1 MYASSDGREGTSLSQ
16 QGVDTGCRSVENR
29 LNYVS
34 YNSVYRSESQSE
46 YRLRRLTR
54 SLALWYGRGR
64 HLLYSSPSGPMAHAD
79 ILPRLIALRDEIR
92 RHDYLYYVKD
102 RPEISDS
109 QYDHL
114 FQELV
119 ELERAHPELV
129 SPDSPS
135 QRVGTPPLTELVKVP
150 HEQPMLSLDS
160 IVDRSEVQAFDQRM
174 KRELEAPSIEYSVEP
189 KFDGLSVELM
199 YDHGIFTRGAT
210 RGDGTTGEDV
220 TVNLRTI
227 RSLPLQ
233 LHTQSGLSDHLVVR
247 GEVYMR
253 LDDFQAL
260 NRRVTERGGDAF
272 ANPRNAASGSLR
284 QLDSTIT
291 ATRPLVMTCYEIM
304 AQSEPVPPTHWD
316 ELERLS
322 HWGLPVPL
330 PEHRRLCASIDEVID
345 FHRETESIRDQ
356 LPYEIDGV
364 VVKVNRRDW
373 QDRLGMKSR
382 SPRWA
387 IAYKFT
393 PRKEITIVQ
402 DIAVSVGRTGTLT
415 PVALLKPVEVGG
427 VTISRATLHNADEVA
442 RKDIRIGDTIKVE
455 RAGDVIPAVAERVPI
470 PGEQRTAPFS
480 MPDYCPVCGSSV
492 GREGAYFYCTGQLV
506 CGAQLKGA
514 IEHFASKHAL
524 NIEGLGKK
532 TVAQLVEKGLVRS
545 LADLYRLTN
554 AELLQLEGFAD
565 RSATLL
571 LESIAGSK
579 TVSLDRFLMGLGIR
593 QVGQHIAKVLAREF
607 GSLEEII
614 SADRE
619 RFQQIREIGPEISE
633 SLVVYWSE
641 PRNRGVIAQLQESG
655 VQIAPGMAT
664 GDRKKFLL
672 AGKTFIFTGEL
683 DHFTR
688 DGAQQAVEAAG
699 ARVSSSVSK
708 KTSYLV
714 VGRDPGSKLARA
726 RRLGVTILTEQDFA
740 ALIEKDENGLS

>member
-1 MYASSDGREGTSLSQ
+1 
-16 QGVDTGCRSVENR
+16 
-29 LNYVS
+29 
-34 YNSVYRSESQSE
+34 
-46 YRLRRLTR
+46 
-54 SLALWYGRGR
+54 
-64 HLLYSSPSGPMAHAD
+64 MAHAE
-79 ILPRLIALRDEIR
+79 ILARLIALRAEIR
-92 RHDYLYYVKD
+92 RHDYLYYSKD

-109 QYDHL
+109 QYDRL
-114 FQELV
+114 FRELV
-119 ELERAHPELV
+119 ELEQAHPELV
-129 SPDSPS
+129 TPDSPS
-135 QRVGTPPLTELVKVP
+135 QRVGAPPLQELAKVP

-160 IVDRSEVQAFDQRM
+160 IVDQREVQAFDQRM
-174 KRELEAPSIEYSVEP
+174 KRALETPSVEYSAEP

-233 LHTQSGLSDHLVVR
+233 LHAQSGLPDHLVVR

-260 NRRVTERGGDAF
+260 NRRMTERGDDAF

-291 ATRPLVMTCYEIM
+291 ATRPLVVTCYEIM
-304 AQSEPVPPTHWD
+304 ALSRPVPPTHWD
-316 ELERLS
+316 ELETLAQ
-322 HWGLPVPL
+322 WGLPAPVL
-330 PEHRRLCASIDEVID
+330 RRLCASIDEVMA
-345 FHRETESIRDQ
+345 FHRETESMRDQ

-373 QDRLGMKSR
+373 QGRLGMKSR

-387 IAYKFT
+387 IAYKFR

-402 DIAVSVGRTGTLT
+402 DIVVSVGRTGTLT

-442 RKDIRIGDTIKVE
+442 RKDIRIGDTVKVE
-455 RAGDVIPAVAERVPI
+455 RAGDVIPAIAERVPV
-470 PGEQRTAPFS
+470 PGEQRSTPFY
-480 MPDYCPVCGSSV
+480 MPNHCPVCGSSV

-524 NIEGLGKK
+524 NIEGLGKN
-532 TVAQLVEKGLVRS
+532 TVAQLVDERLVRS
-545 LADLYRLTN
+545 LADLYRLTK
-554 AELLQLEGFAD
+554 ADLVALEGFAD

-607 GSLEEII
+607 GSLEEIM

-619 RFQQIREIGPEISE
+619 RLQQIREIGPEISE

-641 PRNRGVIAQLQESG
+641 PHNREVIAQLQESG
-655 VQIAPGMAT
+655 VQVAPGMAT
-664 GDRKKFLL
+664 GDRRKSPL
-672 AGKTFIFTGEL
+672 AGKTFVFTGGL

-714 VGRDPGSKLARA
+714 VGQDPGSKLDQART
-726 RRLGVTILTEQDFA
+726 LGVTILTEQEFA
-740 ALIEKDENGLS
+740 ALIGEDEKGLN

>member
-1 MYASSDGREGTSLSQ
+1 
-16 QGVDTGCRSVENR
+16 
-29 LNYVS
+29 
-34 YNSVYRSESQSE
+34 
-46 YRLRRLTR
+46 
-54 SLALWYGRGR
+54 
-64 HLLYSSPSGPMAHAD
+64 MAHAD
-79 ILPRLIALRDEIR
+79 ILARLIALRDEIR
-92 RHDYLYYVKD
+92 RHDNLYYVKD

-114 FQELV
+114 FRELV
-119 ELERAHPELV
+119 ELEQTHPELI

-135 QRVGTPPLTELVKVP
+135 QRVGAPPLQELLKVP

-160 IVDRSEVQAFDQRM
+160 IVNQSEVQTFDQRM
-174 KRELEAPSIEYSVEP
+174 KRALEALSVEYSVEP

-210 RGDGTTGEDV
+210 RGDGITGEDV

-233 LHTQSGLSDHLVVR
+233 LYAKSSLPDHLVVR
-247 GEVYMR
+247 GEVYML

-260 NRRVTERGGDAF
+260 NRRMTERGEDAF

-284 QLDSTIT
+284 QLNSTIT
-291 ATRPLVMTCYEIM
+291 ATRPLAVTCYEIM
-304 AQSEPVPPTHWD
+304 AVSMPVPPTHWD
-316 ELERLS
+316 ELETLAQ
-322 HWGLPVPL
+322 WGLPTPVL
-330 PEHRRLCASIDEVID
+330 RQLCASIDEVMA
-345 FHRETESIRDQ
+345 FHRETESMRDR

-373 QDRLGMKSR
+373 QGRLGMKSR

-402 DIAVSVGRTGTLT
+402 DIVVSVGRTGTLT

-442 RKDIRIGDTIKVE
+442 RKDIRVGDTVKVE
-455 RAGDVIPAVAERVPI
+455 RAGDVIPAIAERVPI
-470 PGEQRTAPFS
+470 PGEQRGTRFC
-480 MPDYCPVCGSSV
+480 MPDHCPVCGSSV
-492 GREGAYFYCTGQLV
+492 GREGAYYYCTGQLV
-506 CGAQLKGA
+506 CDAQLKGA
-514 IEHFASKHAL
+514 IEHFTSKDAL

-532 TVAQLVEKGLVRS
+532 TVAQLVDEGLVRS
-545 LADLYRLTN
+545 LTDLYRLTKTDLV
-554 AELLQLEGFAD
+554 ALEGFAD
-565 RSATLL
+565 RSATFL

-593 QVGQHIAKVLAREF
+593 QIGRHIAKVLAREF
-607 GSLEEII
+607 GSLEEIM

-619 RFQQIREIGPEISE
+619 RFQQVREIGPEISE
-633 SLVVYWSE
+633 SLVAYWSE
-641 PRNRGVIAQLQESG
+641 PRNREVIAQLQECG
-655 VQIAPGMAT
+655 LQVAPGMAT
-664 GDRKKFLL
+664 ADRRKSPL
-672 AGKTFIFTGEL
+672 AGKTFVFTGVL
-683 DHFTR
+683 NHFTR

-714 VGRDPGSKLARA
+714 VGGDPGSKLDHART
-726 RRLGVTILTEQDFA
+726 LGVTILTEQEFA
-740 ALIEKDENGLS
+740 ALIGEDEKGLN